1 MEKMV
6 KKIFFAIVIISL
18 TLAIWLYLCFCK
30 FNQIGIDTYTNPKSW
45 NDTIVHVRDVM
56 ANYPKTMFLYKG
68 CKFKNIPCH
77 EFRKGSRNHNVSIN
91 FNWDNTITYIV
102 DNKIGTLVVD
112 SINIATC
119 VYVPFDTIEYK
130 IGSEDSMF
138 YSIDFYDKMNNMIE
152 ISRQKSSMPYGGKRN
167 GIWIKTKDYD
177 ISTHNLKNLSPFDY

>member
-1 MEKMV
+1 MV
-6 KKIFFAIVIISL
+6 KCIKFILYAIIAGIL
-18 TLAIWLYLCFCK
+18 LLFLQLYVSFCK
-30 FNQIGIDTYTNPKSW
+30 FNQIGIDTYTNDTKRYDPKFHIK
-45 NDTIVHVRDVM
+45 NVI

-68 CKFKNIPCH
+68 RKFENIPCH

-130 IGSEDSMF
+130 IGSKDSMF
-138 YSIDFYDKMNNMIE
+138 YSIDFYDKRNNMIE